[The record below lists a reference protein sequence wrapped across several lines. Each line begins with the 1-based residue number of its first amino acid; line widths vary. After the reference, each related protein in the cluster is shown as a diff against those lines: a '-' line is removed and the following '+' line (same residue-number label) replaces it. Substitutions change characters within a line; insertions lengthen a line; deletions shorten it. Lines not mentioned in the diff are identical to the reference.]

1 MKVEDTN
8 ALRFI
13 LQDEL
18 YLLDEDKSLYQG
30 TPKSEP
36 EIQTPQ
42 PVFNYLGGNKKN
54 FLILVSYNEHD
65 FIKDEHLAA
74 LEAVL
79 GRIGYSRDDVAIFN
93 LAKQDSNFEQL
104 LAFFQPKML
113 VILGNAAIP
122 AGMTE
127 PKFNSIEK
135 SPGPDILYTFSFDEM
150 MTTVENKKVFWE
162 QIKNL

>member
-1 MKVEDTN
+1 VKVEDTN

-13 LQDEL
+13 LEDEL
-18 YLLDEDKSLYQG
+18 YLLNEDKSLYSDAQ
-30 TPKSEP
+30 KSQP

-42 PVFNYLGGNKKN
+42 PVFNYLGANKKN
-54 FLILVSYNEHD
+54 FLILVSYSEHE

-93 LAKQDSNFEQL
+93 LAKRGSSLEQL
-104 LAFFQPKML
+104 LVYFEPKIML
-113 VILGNAAIP
+113 VLGEVAIP
-122 AGMTE
+122 TGMMD
-127 PKFNSIEK
+127 PKFNSIQK
-135 SPGPDILYTFSFDEM
+135 TPGLYTLYTYSFDEM
-150 MTTVENKKVFWE
+150 MTAVENKKAFWE

>member
-13 LQDEL
+13 LQDEI
-18 YLLDEDKSLYQG
+18 YLLDEDKNLYSG
-30 TPKSEP
+30 TPKSQP

-42 PVFNYLGGNKKN
+42 PVFNYLGANKKN
-54 FLILVSYNEHD
+54 FLILVSYNKHE

-79 GRIGYSRDDVAIFN
+79 GRIGHNRDDVAILN
-93 LAKQDSNFEQL
+93 LAKHESNFEQL
-104 LAFFQPKML
+104 LTFFEPKTL
-113 VILGNAAIP
+113 VILGESAIP
-122 AGMTE
+122 PGMVD

-135 SPGPDILYTFSFDEM
+135 SEGLAVLHTFSFDKM
-150 MTTVENKKVFWE
+150 MANVDNKKTFWE